1 MSRPDATPAT
11 EDATMPP
18 LVYETV
24 AWLRFYT
31 HLPLPALPGE
41 SEAATPTD
49 PLRTAQAVP
58 IAGALIGAVAGLV
71 LALFASLGASP
82 FVAAAAATLTL
93 VASTHAR
100 PELAVAALAERM
112 FGGPNGA
119 HEHHGTLASLAD
131 RFQHHGH
138 TEVLLAARVSI
149 YGVLAILLAVLV
161 RVGALESLTAR
172 AAVATAFALVGAGA
186 VSRAAAT
193 SFALIRP
200 GGTGESPLRSDQSAL
215 QWLVAIGLGIGIVTV
230 LPGFG
235 VGATIAGIAA
245 AIGAAALVTAF
256 VPRAENEGGR
266 LFTGTAEIIAEIAF
280 LIAVVAFAPTL

>member
-11 EDATMPP
+11 EDVTMPP

-31 HLPLPALPGE
+31 HLPLPNLPGE
-41 SEAATPTD
+41 TEAATAAD

-58 IAGALIGAVAGLV
+58 IAGALIGAFAGLV
-71 LALFASLGASP
+71 LAILSSLGASS

-93 VASTHAR
+93 VAATHAR

-112 FGGPNGA
+112 LGGPNGA
-119 HEHHGTLASLAD
+119 HEHHGTLAGLAE
-131 RFQHHGH
+131 RFRLHGH
-138 TEVLLAARVSI
+138 ADVLLAARISI
-149 YGVLAILLAVLV
+149 YGVLSILVAVLI
-161 RVGALESLTAR
+161 RVGALESLTAK
-172 AAVATAFALVGAGA
+172 AAVATAFALIGAGA

-200 GGTGESPLRSDQSAL
+200 GSTEGSPLQGDQSAL

-245 AIGAAALVTAF
+245 AIGAAALITAF
-256 VPRAENEGGR
+256 VPRAETEGGR
-266 LFTGTAEIIAEIAF
+266 LFAGTAELIAEIAF
-280 LIAVVAFAPTL
+280 LMAVVAFARTP